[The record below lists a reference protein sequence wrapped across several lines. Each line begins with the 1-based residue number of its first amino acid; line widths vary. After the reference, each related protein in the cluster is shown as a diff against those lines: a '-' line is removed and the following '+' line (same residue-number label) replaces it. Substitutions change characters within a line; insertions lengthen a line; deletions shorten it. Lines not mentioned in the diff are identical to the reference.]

1 MFLQVHRTHLSHT
14 LIECKLV
21 RVIFRIR
28 KLSCGG
34 QLACSNEILNRMG
47 QYSKVIDTVDNVT
60 TECLSNCEDQTN
72 DLFVTTSNYPNRKTF
87 KDREEFCIL
96 GRKLFNNTYK
106 SPKQLRLGADFPDL
120 CTTLEEL
127 PDFLHQCKNN
137 RWRRERIPNKTLALA
152 IESEIYNYA
161 KSNMAIINIFIKEP
175 YSKRF
180 RKTEKMSRIAYIA
193 SSGGLLGLCMGFSFV
208 SLAEILYHC
217 FICVSL
223 FFKKSSKST
232 HIMKDLYANN
242 SHNKGWYLKSKN
254 MKTQNIFFEQRIM
267 FYFQLQHFFL

>member
-1 MFLQVHRTHLSHT
+1 LFHFQNYEVCT
-14 LIECKLV
+14 
-21 RVIFRIR
+21 
-28 KLSCGG
+28 GG

-60 TECLSNCEDQTN
+60 KECLSNCEDQTN

-87 KDREEFCIL
+87 KDREEFCIP
-96 GRKLFNNTYK
+96 GRKLFNNTCK
-106 SPKQLRLGADFPDL
+106 SPKRLPLGADFPFL

-242 SHNKGWYLKSKN
+242 SHNKG
-254 MKTQNIFFEQRIM
+254 
-267 FYFQLQHFFL
+267 